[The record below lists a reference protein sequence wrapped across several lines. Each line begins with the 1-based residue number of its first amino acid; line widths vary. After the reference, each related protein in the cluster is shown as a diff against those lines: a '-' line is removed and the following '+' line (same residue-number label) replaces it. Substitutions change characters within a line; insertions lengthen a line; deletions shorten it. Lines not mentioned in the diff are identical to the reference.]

1 MMMNLLSVTI
11 AKKIAKPRQQKYCEL
26 YLDEFRLEL
35 LRNIYMLLLKK
46 GIQDGITQ
54 ALKLYAKVNNKYMKD
69 QYKSDE
75 KSTYVKDLDANNLF
89 EWAMIQKLPTNG
101 FAWEKVKNFTPPP
114 PPPPPKNNNN
124 NNRQTCLK
132 R

>member
-1 MMMNLLSVTI
+1 
-11 AKKIAKPRQQKYCEL
+11 
-26 YLDEFRLEL
+26 
-35 LRNIYMLLLKK
+35 MLLLKK

-89 EWAMIQKLPTNG
+89 EWEMIQKLPTIG
-101 FAWEKVKNFTPPP
+101 FYWEKLKNLPPP
-114 PPPPPKNNNN
+114 PPTTK
-124 NNRQTCLK
+124 K
-132 R
+132 